1 MAIAC
6 PLDLDTARLR
16 EEIRTIYARVAE
28 DPASAFHFHRGPTY
42 AAGMLGYATLRAKR
56 VEDGPRRPRSPRR
69 SPRSE
74 AADPADSTDPGPISN
89 G

>member
-1 MAIAC
+1 M
-6 PLDLDTARLR
+6 PQFLF
-16 EEIRTIYARVAE
+16 
-28 DPASAFHFHRGPTY
+28 P
-42 AAGMLGYATLRAKR
+42 AGMLGYATLRAKR

>member
-1 MAIAC
+1 MTASTLAVEVIG
-6 PLDLDTARLR
+6 LDITP
-16 EEIRTIYARVAE
+16 IRIMLGLFSLLM
-28 DPASAFHFHRGPTY
+28 PQFLFP
-42 AAGMLGYATLRAKR
+42 AGMLGYATLRAKR